1 MPAQN
6 KRSQDELFA
15 FLSLLSND
23 QQLKLK
29 YFSLE
34 SRQVR
39 RDFIN
44 SLGFNPDLIRE
55 SLSVIPIKV
64 GQKH

>member
-39 RDFIN
+39 GILFFR
-44 SLGFNPDLIRE
+44 LALT
-55 SLSVIPIKV
+55 PILFV
-64 GQKH
+64 NLCRNTYQSWT